1 VRVLCAFKPRSAFC
15 FSLFPF
21 GRAQLSFAF
30 LFLLFS
36 FCFLLLLPAFFKKY
50 FSAVKLFSFL
60 SSQQKIF
67 SSFLFSFRPS
77 MIIIH
82 FPAVNN
88 SLLYLKTLEHNQ
100 TTIIYTCLAQ
110 QTIVY
115 LIIFYLASLIF
126 IVLYCVVQDEEGIV
140 NRLFMHWVNNQGIK
154 SEY

>member
-1 VRVLCAFKPRSAFC
+1 MRFQAAFC
-15 FSLFPF
+15 ILLFSFPF
-21 GRAQLSFAF
+21 LAVLNYLLLF
-30 LFLLFS
+30 LFFSFLSS

-50 FSAVKLFSFL
+50 FSAVNLFSFFGRQWSL
-60 SSQQKIF
+60 FILQPSTIIWIIQFLFF
-67 SSFLFSFRPS
+67 SSLLFPK
-77 MIIIH
+77 I
-82 FPAVNN
+82 PD
-88 SLLYLKTLEHNQ
+88 HNQ

-115 LIIFYLASLIF
+115 LIIIHLASLIF